1 MSGDATRYTWL
12 MRKIIGNLFMAI
24 DGVVE
29 SPEKWSLS
37 YWNDDIANVVMGGM
51 QAADALL
58 LGRVTYEEFA
68 EAWSDRTVEDDP
80 GADFMNN
87 VKKYVVSRTLTKVD
101 WNNSTL
107 LEGELADS
115 VRELKASDGG
125 EIAMSGSSTLV
136 RSLLNLRLLDEL
148 NFLVYPVIVGRG
160 KRLAEGDGD
169 QLPLELIKSTAF
181 DNGVIHQLYRPAS

>member
-37 YWNDDIANVVMGGM
+37 YWNDDIAKVVMGGM

>member
-1 MSGDATRYTWL
+1 
-12 MRKIIGNLFMAI
+12 MRKIICNLFMAI

-37 YWNDDIANVVMGGM
+37 YCNDDIANVVMRGM
-51 QAADALL
+51 QGADALL
-58 LGRVTYEEFA
+58 LGGVTHEGFA

-87 VKKYVVSRTLTKVD
+87 VQKYVVSRTLTKVD
-101 WNNSTL
+101 WNNSAL

-115 VRELKASDGG
+115 VRELKESAGG

-136 RSLLNLRLLDEL
+136 RSLLYLKLLDEL
-148 NFLVYPVIVGRG
+148 NLLVHPVIVGRG
-160 KRLAEGDGD
+160 KRHAEGDGD
-169 QLPLELIKSTAF
+169 QLRLELIKSTAF
-181 DNGVIHQLYRPAS
+181 DNGVVHQLYRPVS

>member
-1 MSGDATRYTWL
+1 

-51 QAADALL
+51 QGADALL
-58 LGRVTYEEFA
+58 LGRVTYEGFA

-80 GADFMNN
+80 AADFMNN
-87 VKKYVVSRTLTKVD
+87 VKKYVVSRTLTKVG

-115 VRELKASDGG
+115 VRELKESAGG

-136 RSLLNLRLLDEL
+136 RLLLDLKLLDEL
-148 NFLVYPVIVGRG
+148 NLLVYPVIVGRG
-160 KRLAEGDGD
+160 KRLAEGDGN

-181 DNGVIHQLYRPAS
+181 HNGVVHQLYRPAS

>member
-1 MSGDATRYTWL
+1 MH
-12 MRKIIGNLFMAI
+12 KIIGNLFMAI

-51 QAADALL
+51 QNADALL
-58 LGRVTYEEFA
+58 LGRVTYEGFA
-68 EAWSDRTVEDDP
+68 QAWPGRTSEDDP

-87 VKKYVVSRTLTKVD
+87 VKKYVVSRTLSQVD

-107 LEGELADS
+107 LKGDVADS
-115 VRELKASDGG
+115 VRELKESGDG

-136 RSLLNLRLLDEL
+136 RSLLELKLLDEL
-148 NFLVYPVIVGRG
+148 NLLVYPVIVGRG

-169 QLPLELIKSTAF
+169 HLPLQLIKSTTF
-181 DNGVIHQLYRPAS
+181 DNGVIHQLYRPAP

>member
-1 MSGDATRYTWL
+1 MSGNATRYTWL

-87 VKKYVVSRTLTKVD
+87 VKKYVVSRTLTNVD

-148 NFLVYPVIVGRG
+148 NLLVYPVIVGRG